1 MEFNF
6 EEFEKDFNER
16 YKKRKE
22 PPPELVKK
30 WEENSKK
37 FRDDL
42 LSEEFIKEVRST
54 EVTEIEF
61 KLLHTALL
69 SIIPDL
75 QTQIDLLRERIEKLE
90 TGNPGGMEE
99 PQE

>member
-6 EEFEKDFNER
+6 EEFEREFNER

-22 PPPELVKK
+22 PPSGLVKK

-42 LSEEFIKEVRST
+42 LNEDFVKDVSASEIT
-54 EVTEIEF
+54 EMEF

-75 QTQIDLLRERIEKLE
+75 QTQLDLLRERIEKLE
-90 TGNPGGMEE
+90 SNRRDELLE
-99 PQE
+99 

>member
-6 EEFEKDFNER
+6 EEFEKEFNER

-22 PPPELVKK
+22 PPPALIKK
-30 WEENSKK
+30 WEANSKK

-42 LSEEFIKEVRST
+42 LDEAFVKDVSASEISEM
-54 EVTEIEF
+54 EF
-61 KLLHTALL
+61 KLLHAALL

-75 QTQIDLLRERIEKLE
+75 QTQLDLLRERIDKLE
-90 TGNPGGMEE
+90 SNNRDEQ
-99 PQE
+99 QE

>member
-6 EEFEKDFNER
+6 EEFEKEFNEK

-22 PPPELVKK
+22 PPSGLVKK

-42 LSEEFIKEVRST
+42 LKEEFVKEVAASDVS
-54 EVTEIEF
+54 EMEF

-90 TGNPGGMEE
+90 NKKRDELLE
-99 PQE
+99 

>member
-6 EEFEKDFNER
+6 EEFEKEFNDR

-22 PPPELVKK
+22 PPAGLVKK

-42 LSEEFIKEVRST
+42 LNEDFVKDVSASEIT
-54 EVTEIEF
+54 EMEY

-75 QTQIDLLRERIEKLE
+75 QTQLDLLRERIEKLE
-90 TGNPGGMEE
+90 SKKRDEL
-99 PQE
+99 QE

>member
-1 MEFNF
+1 MDFNF
-6 EEFEKDFNER
+6 EEFEKEFNER

-22 PPPELVKK
+22 THPALIKK

-42 LSEEFIKEVRST
+42 LDENFVKDVSASEIT
-54 EVTEIEF
+54 EMEF

-75 QTQIDLLRERIEKLE
+75 QTQLDLLRERIEKLE
-90 TGNPGGMEE
+90 PKKNNELPE
-99 PQE
+99 

>member
-6 EEFEKDFNER
+6 ADFEREFNER
-16 YKKRKE
+16 YKKYKK
-22 PPPELVKK
+22 PPKELVKK

-42 LSEEFIKEVRST
+42 LDAEFIKEVAAA
-54 EVTEIEF
+54 EIDEMEY

-75 QTQIDLLRERIEKLE
+75 QTQIDLLRERVEKLE
-90 TGNPGGMEE
+90 SQKGDRPLE
-99 PQE
+99 

>member
-6 EEFEKDFNER
+6 EEFEREFNER

-22 PPPELVKK
+22 PPSGLVKK

-42 LSEEFIKEVRST
+42 LNEDFVKDVSASEIT
-54 EVTEIEF
+54 EMEF

-75 QTQIDLLRERIEKLE
+75 QTQLDLLRERIEKLE
-90 TGNPGGMEE
+90 SKRRDELLE
-99 PQE
+99 